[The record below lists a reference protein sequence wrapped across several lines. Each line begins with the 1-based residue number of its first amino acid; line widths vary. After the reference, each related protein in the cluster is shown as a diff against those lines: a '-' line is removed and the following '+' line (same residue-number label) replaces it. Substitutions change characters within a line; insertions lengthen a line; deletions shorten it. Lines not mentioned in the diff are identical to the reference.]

1 MSNIR
6 VASRYAKSLLELAQ
20 EHDVLEAVKED
31 FKTFLSIV
39 DENRAVGLALD
50 SPVINYDKKF
60 NILKL
65 LLGKSANNLTIK
77 FFDLVTRKKRSNVL
91 ISTAKE
97 FLRQYNV
104 YKDIQVAEITTT
116 LPLTKDLREEIINL
130 VKEISGLEKVELV
143 EKIDKDL
150 IAGFVLKVG
159 DKLWDDSISGKL
171 RKMRMKFAQRYFVK
185 LY

>member
-6 VASRYAKSLLELAQ
+6 VAFRYAKSLLELS
-20 EHDVLEAVKED
+20 EENNVLEAVKGD
-31 FKTFLSIV
+31 FKIFLSIA
-39 DENRAVGLALD
+39 DENRSVGLALD
-50 SPVINYDKKF
+50 SPIISYDKKF

-65 LLGKSANNLTIK
+65 LLGESANKLTIS
-77 FFDLVTRKKRSNVL
+77 FFDLVTRKKRSNLL

-104 YKDIQVAEITTT
+104 YKNIQVAEITTT
-116 LPLTKDLREEIINL
+116 LPLTDDLRIEIVNL
-130 VKEISGLEKVELV
+130 VKEISGLQTVELV

-171 RKMRMKFAQRYFVK
+171 RKARMKFAQRYFVK